1 MLTTLRI
8 LRQLEVIMKAL
19 QFIGDN
25 RCQVNDVAVPTIAD
39 DEVLL
44 ASRSVGICHS
54 DLELLAGRYII
65 PFEFPVVPGH
75 EWSGEVVRVG
85 SAVKGLRAGNRV
97 VGECVIGQEHFGFSI
112 SGAAAEFFVA
122 KESWLHRLPDNL
134 SWTQG
139 ALVEPFSCGYY
150 ATVRADNVDASDTAL
165 VLGAGPIGLGVV
177 AAAAGR
183 GARVIVA
190 EPTAARRDL
199 ARALGADDVID
210 PTSDTFLAE
219 VDAITEGSGASV
231 VFEASGKPA
240 AMALALEVAGFRA
253 RLVYIGIDVGGSAPA
268 KLGLFQS
275 KELQARGIIGSPGV
289 WPQTLRF
296 LSRSGVDLS
305 PLVTAAYPLERA
317 DEAVGAVLTDKDQ
330 VKVHISSDATL

>member
-1 MLTTLRI
+1 
-8 LRQLEVIMKAL
+8 MKAL

-25 RCQVNDVAVPTIAD
+25 QCQVGDLPVPTIGS

-44 ASRSVGICHS
+44 ASRRVGICHS

-65 PFEFPVVPGH
+65 PFDFPVIPGH
-75 EWSGEVVRVG
+75 EWSAEVVAVG
-85 SAVKGLRAGNRV
+85 STVKSLGVGDRV
-97 VGECVIGQEHFGFSI
+97 VGECVIGVEHFGFSI

-122 KESWLHRLPDNL
+122 KEAWLHRLPDNL

-150 ATVRADNVDASDTAL
+150 ATVRADNLDASDTAV

-177 AAAAGR
+177 AAAAGH

-190 EPTAARRDL
+190 EPNV
-199 ARALGADDVID
+199 ARAELAERLGAESVLD
-210 PTSDTFLAE
+210 PTSPTFHAE
-219 VDAITEGSGASV
+219 LDELTKGAGASV
-231 VFEASGKPA
+231 VFEASGKLA

-253 RLVYIGIDVGGSAPA
+253 RLVYIGIDVGGSVPA
-268 KLGLFQS
+268 RLGLFQS

-305 PLVTAAYPLERA
+305 ALVTAEFPLAQA
-317 DEAVGAVLTDKDQ
+317 DNAVATVRSDPAQ
-330 VKVHISSDATL
+330 VKVHIASTAAL

>member
-1 MLTTLRI
+1 
-8 LRQLEVIMKAL
+8 MKAL
-19 QFIGDN
+19 QFVGDN
-25 RCQVNDVAVPTIAD
+25 RCQVNDVPVPEIAE

-65 PFEFPVVPGH
+65 PFEFPVIPGH
-75 EWSGEVVRVG
+75 EWSAEVVAVG
-85 SAVKGLRAGNRV
+85 KAVKGLGCGDRV
-97 VGECVIGQEHFGFSI
+97 VGECVIGRDHFGFSI

-122 KESWLHRLPDNL
+122 KEAWLHRLPDNV

-150 ATVRADNVDASDTAL
+150 ATVRADNVDASDTAM

-177 AAAAGR
+177 AAAAGK

-190 EPTAARRDL
+190 EPTPARADL
-199 ARALGADDVID
+199 ARALGADEVVD
-210 PTSDTFLAE
+210 PTSEGFLAQVE
-219 VDAITEGSGASV
+219 DLTQGAGASV
-231 VFEASGKPA
+231 VFEASGKLA
-240 AMALALEVAGFRA
+240 AMATALDVAGFRA
-253 RLVYIGIDVGGSAPA
+253 RLVYIGIDVGGSVPA
-268 KLGLFQS
+268 RLGLFQS

-305 PLVTAAYPLERA
+305 PLVTGSYPLARA
-317 DEAVGAVLTDKDQ
+317 DEAVGAVLTDRAQ
-330 VKVHISSDATL
+330 VKVHVTSEATL

>member
-1 MLTTLRI
+1 
-8 LRQLEVIMKAL
+8 VKAL
-19 QFIGDN
+19 QFVGDN
-25 RCQVNDVAVPTIAD
+25 RCAVNELAAPTIAE

-44 ASRSVGICHS
+44 ATRSVGICHS
-54 DLELLAGRYII
+54 DIELLAGRYII
-65 PFEFPVVPGH
+65 PFEFPVIPGH
-75 EWSGEVVRVG
+75 EWAAEVVQVG
-85 SAVKGLRAGNRV
+85 SSVKNFGVGDRV
-97 VGECVIGQEHFGFSI
+97 VGECVIGSDHFGFSI
-112 SGAAAEFFVA
+112 SGAAAELFVA

-150 ATVRADNVDASDTAL
+150 ATVRADNLDASDIVV

-177 AAAAGR
+177 AAAAGK

-190 EPTAARRDL
+190 EPTPARGEL
-199 ARALGADDVID
+199 ARTLGADAVLD
-210 PTSDTFLAE
+210 PKD
-219 VDAITEGSGASV
+219 DAWQELVADATDGAGASV

-240 AMALALEVAGFRA
+240 AMATALEVAGFRA

-268 KLGLFQS
+268 RLGLIQS
-275 KELQARGIIGSPGV
+275 KELQLRGIIGSPGV

-305 PLVTAAYPLERA
+305 PLVTSAYPLEQADRA
-317 DEAVGAVLTDKDQ
+317 IAAVLEDPSQ
-330 VKVHISSDATL
+330 VKVHVTSTATL

>member
-1 MLTTLRI
+1 
-8 LRQLEVIMKAL
+8 MKAL
-19 QFIGDN
+19 QFVGDN
-25 RCQVNDVAVPTIAD
+25 RCQVNDVPIPEIAE

-44 ASRSVGICHS
+44 AGRSVGICHS

-65 PFEFPVVPGH
+65 PFEFPVIPGH
-75 EWSGEVVRVG
+75 EWSAEVVAVG
-85 SAVKGLRAGNRV
+85 KAVKGLGCGDRV
-97 VGECVIGQEHFGFSI
+97 VGECVIGRDHFGFSI

-122 KESWLHRLPDNL
+122 KQAWLHRLPDNV

-150 ATVRADNVDASDTAL
+150 ATVRADNVDASDTAM

-177 AAAAGR
+177 AAAAGK

-190 EPTAARRDL
+190 EPTPARADL
-199 ARALGADDVID
+199 ARALGADEVVD
-210 PTSDTFLAE
+210 PTSEGFLAQVE
-219 VDAITEGSGASV
+219 DLTQGAGASV
-231 VFEASGKPA
+231 VFEASGKLA
-240 AMALALEVAGFRA
+240 AMATALDVAGFRA
-253 RLVYIGIDVGGSAPA
+253 RLVYIGIDVGGSVPA
-268 KLGLFQS
+268 RLGLFQS

-305 PLVTAAYPLERA
+305 PLVTGSYPLARA
-317 DEAVGAVLTDKDQ
+317 DEAVGAVLTDRAQ
-330 VKVHISSDATL
+330 VKVHVTSEATL

>member
-1 MLTTLRI
+1 
-8 LRQLEVIMKAL
+8 MKAL

-25 RCQVNDVAVPTIAD
+25 RCQVSDLAVPTIAD

-44 ASRSVGICHS
+44 ASRSVGVCHS

-65 PFEFPVVPGH
+65 PFDFPVIPGH

-85 SAVKGLRAGNRV
+85 SAVKGLRAGDRV
-97 VGECVIGQEHFGFSI
+97 IGECVIGQEHFGFSI

-122 KESWLHRLPDNL
+122 KEAWLHRLPDNL

-150 ATVRADNVDASDTAL
+150 ATVRADNLDASDTAV

-190 EPTAARRDL
+190 EPTAARGDL
-199 ARALGADDVID
+199 ARALGADDVVD

-219 VDAITEGSGASV
+219 VDAITEGAGASV
-231 VFEASGKPA
+231 VFEASGRLP

-305 PLVTAAYPLERA
+305 PLVTASYPLA
-317 DEAVGAVLTDKDQ
+317 QAGEAVATVLTDRSQ
-330 VKVHISSDATL
+330 VKVHIGSDATL